1 MALKL
6 SLRENEKVIVNG
18 AVISPI
24 GRSCDILF
32 HNRARILHE
41 KDVLTDTEIFAAM
54 EAEGSAR
61 NDSWLYYLIQLIYID
76 PDSSERL
83 LNQLSDTIN
92 LLKTDHPDQS
102 DGIDKIIGN
111 IADGDLFFAMK
122 NCQKEFPDC
131 LNPKK
136 YKKATLEDAG

>member
-18 AVISPI
+18 AVISAI

-41 KDVLTDTEIFAAM
+41 KDVLTDTEIFEAM
-54 EAEGSAR
+54 EKEGTSR
-61 NDSWLYYLIQLIYID
+61 SDSWLYYLIQLIYID

-83 LNQLSDTIN
+83 INQLSDTIG
-92 LLKTDHPDQS
+92 LLKADHPDLIQE
-102 DGIDKIIGN
+102 IDEIIGD
-111 IADGDLFFAMK
+111 IANGDLFFAMK
-122 NCQKEFPDC
+122 KCQKAFPDC
-131 LNPKK
+131 LSPKNN
-136 YKKATLEDAG
+136 KKAELQDAD

>member
-54 EAEGSAR
+54 EEEGSSR
-61 NDSWLYYLIQLIYID
+61 SDSWLYYLIQLLYID
-76 PDSSERL
+76 PDSGERL
-83 LNQLSDTIN
+83 MNQLTDTIT
-92 LLKTDHPDQS
+92 LLKADHPEQS
-102 DGIDKIIGN
+102 NAIDEIIGN

-122 NCQKEFPDC
+122 NCQKAFPEC
-131 LNPKK
+131 LSPKK
-136 YKKATLEDAG
+136 YKKVLEHESV